1 MKKDEPARDE
11 QNSPT
16 AFYQAT
22 NDSFNQTIEANK
34 PAGPSFKSFVVL
46 LLAEVFSGV
55 LALIYGLSQDD
66 IGGAFF
72 GMGIFTVIIPG
83 TIIVFIVRR
92 SVGYLKK

>member
-1 MKKDEPARDE
+1 
-11 QNSPT
+11 
-16 AFYQAT
+16 
-22 NDSFNQTIEANK
+22 
-34 PAGPSFKSFVVL
+34 VVL